1 MAKPKDRRRS
11 MSASSASKVSV
22 PSHKS
27 KWPELKV
34 SMPPNSQPV
43 KKPVKIVFKD
53 ESSDEELGGLGPLKK
68 AGQGSN
74 GPDGEDESSVSSTDT
89 ESKYDSAEEVPTKS
103 TEKITTNTHESD
115 KSKKAKA
122 AASDDAHG
130 DSSSSSESSSE
141 DDISSDSDSDEAEP
155 KLKTSTKQVKK
166 QETPKL
172 SRRRTSISSKEQLK
186 NAVAEK
192 HTENKKKGVK
202 ASVQGNVF
210 NARSPAGTIGTPA
223 KPKSADKPSK
233 KSKDSESSKAPAT
246 APVPRLRAERSD
258 APPPSSVP
266 LLTAKESNP
275 GKAVVRPST
284 GDIKGTPRLENQD
297 NSGHRLFSSSMFSKQ
312 SSSEPEAE
320 EQNPKAKKSKRSK
333 ATEAC
338 ADPVLAEARKQAER
352 LRQLKIKKKANG
364 LETSPFTKPKAKLDD
379 SEAED
384 DAQSDANELAAEASS
399 VSGDIKGG
407 GSKKSKKDD
416 RKKRKDRQ
424 SIPPTKSSR
433 KQKLDQSDNDDND
446 TTISTPKATKKSKK
460 RKRDSKDQERESKIE
475 ECAKPSKKARKS
487 VDTIEANGSLET
499 TVEQDA
505 SGKKIKKSEETK
517 EKGKKKQDK
526 DSQGDEPVSSRK
538 IPKHSSKRDHEREVS
553 PHPAGPQDK
562 SVKKNAA
569 EERSIGSDN
578 PDTAHLITHFRKLLP
593 PSALESAMAK
603 LNSDNKDMCSKRKL
617 QHLQKYAKKKRNI
630 PASDPVDYGL
640 NDDVTV
646 LTAARDMIVLLS
658 GTRFETGVAGGVGG
672 RSDALGPRAA
682 NMSVMELELGR
693 IAMERQWENERLR
706 EQVGN
711 LQARIQR
718 LAE

>member
-1 MAKPKDRRRS
+1 MP
-11 MSASSASKVSV
+11 V
-22 PSHKS
+22 
-27 KWPELKV
+27 
-34 SMPPNSQPV
+34 PPNSQPV

-53 ESSDEELGGLGPLKK
+53 ESSEEELGGLGPLKK
-68 AGQGSN
+68 AGQSSN
-74 GPDGEDESSVSSTDT
+74 GSDGEDESSVSSTDT
-89 ESKYDSAEEVPTKS
+89 ESKYDSAEEVPTKP
-103 TEKITTNTHESD
+103 TEKIATNTHESD

-122 AASDDAHG
+122 TASDDTHG

-141 DDISSDSDSDEAEP
+141 DDTSSDSDSDEAEP
-155 KLKTSTKQVKK
+155 KLKVSTKQAKE
-166 QETPKL
+166 QETPAL

-186 NAVAEK
+186 NAIAEK

-202 ASVQGNVF
+202 TTAEGNVF
-210 NARSPAGTIGTPA
+210 NARSPARSTGIPA

-233 KSKDSESSKAPAT
+233 KSKNSESSETPAT
-246 APVPRLRAERSD
+246 APVPRLRVERSD
-258 APPPSSVP
+258 APPLSLMPP
-266 LLTAKESNP
+266 LTAKESNS
-275 GKAVVRPST
+275 GKAVARTST
-284 GDIKGTPRLENQD
+284 GDIKGTPRLEKQD

-320 EQNPKAKKSKRSK
+320 KQNPKAKKSKKSK

-384 DAQSDANELAAEASS
+384 DAQSDASEPTAEAIS
-399 VSGDIKGG
+399 VSSHVKGG

-424 SIPPTKSSR
+424 SVPLTKSSR
-433 KQKLDQSDNDDND
+433 KQKLDQSDNDGDD
-446 TTISTPKATKKSKK
+446 TTISTPKTTKISKK

-475 ECAKPSKKARKS
+475 DRAKPSKKVRKS
-487 VDTIEANGSLET
+487 VDTIEANESLET
-499 TVEQDA
+499 TVDQDV
-505 SGKKIKKSEETK
+505 SSKKNKKAEGTTKKKS
-517 EKGKKKQDK
+517 KKKQPDK
-526 DSQGDEPVSSRK
+526 DSQGDEPVSSHK
-538 IPKHSSKRDHEREVS
+538 ISKHSSKRDHEREAS

-569 EERSIGSDN
+569 EARSIGSDN
-578 PDTAHLITHFRKLLP
+578 PDTAHLIAHFRKLLP

-630 PASDPVDYGL
+630 PASDLVDYGL

-658 GTRFETGVAGGVGG
+658 GTRFETGAAGGVSG
-672 RSDALGPRAA
+672 RSDALGPRAT